1 MRFLLNYY
9 DLPRFDFG
17 AFDLKSELK
26 EKDIDMKLLGYT
38 IITFT
43 SRKKVRLNLNLFFIK
58 LLLLQLVLS
67 IFLLSGCMTVP
78 IQDRNFSE
86 AGGFWE
92 QDENTDPRFN
102 HGSITGKEMI
112 GILYASGSNTM
123 MNGSRVE
130 ASSEIS
136 NNAFVSTGP
145 QSGARIEFKSDNN
158 ACLISIQDFSTGNGY
173 GDTSNCQHN
182 IVTKHAG
189 SETQNSIYHINV
201 SYQKTEFTVLRG
213 SAKLSLLSNVN
224 QIITVNGGE
233 EAIVTADAISGPHP
247 VAPDEIERR
256 IRWRGNYH
264 FSRSKVDWTKVLIG
278 VGTVGAAAAAAI
290 LLNKSGGSRPGG
302 GRPGGGGTD
311 SGIGS
316 TNQSIDPGSN
326 PTVIDTPNARRAV
339 PVQLPAPTDI
349 RRTEPRQLPVTTNPR
364 SDRSK
369 PRGGSRGGGRTDTGA
384 ASDQGSSSEPVELD
398 PRYIPLRGVAPVPAD
413 PSPVK

>member
-1 MRFLLNYY
+1 
-9 DLPRFDFG
+9 
-17 AFDLKSELK
+17 
-26 EKDIDMKLLGYT
+26 MKLIRYT

-43 SRKKVRLNLNLFFIK
+43 SWKKILIK
-58 LLLLQLVLS
+58 LLLLQIFIS
-67 IFLLSGCMTVP
+67 ISLLSGCMAVP

-145 QSGARIEFKSDNN
+145 QSGARIEFKSGNN

-201 SYQKTEFTVLRG
+201 SYQQTEFTVLRG
-213 SAKLSLLSNVN
+213 SAKLSLLSNTN
-224 QIITVNGGE
+224 QVVTINDGE
-233 EAIVTADAISGPHP
+233 EAIITADAISGPHP
-247 VAPDEIERR
+247 VAQDEIERR
-256 IRWRGNYH
+256 IRWRNNYH
-264 FSRSKVDWTKVLIG
+264 FSKSKIDWTKVLIG
-278 VGTVGAAAAAAI
+278 VGAVGAAAAAAI
-290 LLNKSGGSRPGG
+290 LLNKSGGGKPGGG
-302 GRPGGGGTD
+302 GRPRGGGTD
-311 SGIGS
+311 SG
-316 TNQSIDPGSN
+316 TANQPIDPGSS
-326 PTVIDTPNARRAV
+326 PTVIDTTNTRRAV
-339 PVQLPAPTDI
+339 PVKLPAPTPTDI
-349 RRTEPRQLPVTTNPR
+349 RRTGPRQLPVTTDPGSSR
-364 SDRSK
+364 SR
-369 PRGGSRGGGRTDTGA
+369 PRGGSRGGGGGTDNGA
-384 ASDQGSSSEPVELD
+384 TSDQGSSSKPVELD
-398 PRYIPLRGVAPVPAD
+398 PRYIPPRGVAPVPPD